1 MRPPAAAL
9 PGRVISAP
17 CRAVFRPRRTIGV
30 IPAEAHERWV
40 RRRIGLTWALLVLNI
55 LTFYSKT
62 WDGLPLLVPIP
73 STIGKLIAQAA
84 LPAALCMALT
94 VNRRLV
100 IRPNVFLCLLTLLII
115 EALVTTVRHE
125 YLYETLFGTIY
136 RITRLTGF
144 VATLWLLTP
153 WWGRRDLLLVRC
165 HLAVMSVVL
174 GSVLL
179 GLLIAPGH
187 ALSQG
192 RLAGA
197 LWPTP
202 PPQVAHYAAVTTGLM
217 VLLWFSGRVSGRI
230 TLAVAVV
237 AGGIL
242 LLTHTRTALLA
253 MIVGLLIG
261 GLSLFAAKSRVRK
274 AFLTIGVLLAAG
286 ALTLAGVITHWLERG
301 QSAQQLT
308 GLTGRT
314 TVWQLVVNLPRN
326 EFEVL
331 FGFGLSN
338 NSFNGLSID
347 SNWLATY
354 NDQGLFGLALCAAV
368 LLFLYLTAYFRPRG
382 AQRALAL
389 FLVTYCLVASYTETG
404 LSQPS
409 AYLLDLALAASLL
422 VAPLAARVRP
432 PGLMRPPPGRP
443 AEFLRPPPVRT
454 PG

>member
-1 MRPPAAAL
+1 MSSFVAAL
-9 PGRVISAP
+9 PRRVNSVP
-17 CRAVFRPRRTIGV
+17 RRAVFRPRRTMGV
-30 IPAEAHERWV
+30 FPAEARERWA

-55 LTFYSKT
+55 LTFYSRT
-62 WDGLPLLVPIP
+62 WDGLPLLLPIP
-73 STIGKLIAQAA
+73 SVVGKLVAQAA
-84 LPAALCMALT
+84 LPAALFMALT

-100 IRPNVFLCLLTLLII
+100 IRPNVFMCLLTLLVI
-115 EALVTTVRHE
+115 EALVTAVRHE
-125 YLYETLFGTIY
+125 YLYETLFGTIF
-136 RITRLTGF
+136 RTTRLTGF

-165 HLAVMSVVL
+165 HLCVMSVLL

-179 GLLIAPGH
+179 GLFLAPSH

-202 PPQVAHYAAVTTGLM
+202 PTQVAHYAAVTTGLM
-217 VLLWFSGRVSGRI
+217 VLLWLSGRVSGRAA
-230 TLAVAVV
+230 LAVAVV
-237 AGGIL
+237 AGAIL

-253 MIVGLLIG
+253 MIAGLLIG
-261 GLSLFAAKSRVRK
+261 SLSLFAAKSRVRK
-274 AFLTIGVLLAAG
+274 AFLTAGVVIGAG
-286 ALTLAGVITHWLERG
+286 ALTLSGIALHWLARG
-301 QSAQQLT
+301 QSTQALT

-314 TVWQLVVNLPRN
+314 TVWQLVVSLPRS

-338 NSFNGLSID
+338 NSFNGLAID

-354 NDQGLFGLALCAAV
+354 VDQGLFGLALCATV
-368 LLFLYLTAYFRPRG
+368 LIFLFVTACFRPRG

-389 FLVTYCLVASYTETG
+389 FLVTYCLFASYTETG

-409 AYLLDLALAASLL
+409 SYLLDLTLAASLL
-422 VAPLAARVRP
+422 AAPLAARVRR
-432 PGLMRPPPGRP
+432 PGLMPPLAGRPGQFLPSLPAGPPG
-443 AEFLRPPPVRT
+443 
-454 PG
+454 

>member
-1 MRPPAAAL
+1 MGWQVPPAA
-9 PGRVISAP
+9 R
-17 CRAVFRPRRTIGV
+17 
-30 IPAEAHERWV
+30 ERWV
-40 RRRIGLTWALLVLNI
+40 RRRIALTWALLVLNV

-73 STIGKLIAQAA
+73 SSVGKLIAQGAM
-84 LPAALCMALT
+84 PAALFVALT

-100 IRPNVFLCLLTLLII
+100 IRPNVFLCLLMLLVV

-125 YLYETLFGTIY
+125 YLYETLSGTIF
-136 RITRLTGF
+136 RVVRLAGF

-179 GLLIAPGH
+179 GLFLAPSH

-202 PPQVAHYAAVTTGLM
+202 PTQVAHYAAVTMGLM

-230 TLAVAVV
+230 TVAVAVV
-237 AGGIL
+237 TGGIL

-253 MIVGLLIG
+253 MIVGLLVG
-261 GLSLFAAKSRVRK
+261 GLSLFAAKSRVRR
-274 AFLTIGVLLAAG
+274 AFLTVGVVITAG
-286 ALTLAGVITHWLERG
+286 ALTLSGIVLHWLARG
-301 QSAQQLT
+301 QSTQQLT

-314 TVWQLVVNLPRN
+314 TVWQLVVTLPRN
-326 EFEVL
+326 PFEVL

-338 NSFNGLSID
+338 NSFNGLAID

-354 NDQGLFGLALCAAV
+354 NDQGLFGLALCATV
-368 LLFLYLTAYFRPRG
+368 LLFLFVTAYFQPRG
-382 AQRALAL
+382 APRALAL

-409 AYLLDLALAASLL
+409 AYLLDLTLAASLL
-422 VAPLAARVRP
+422 VTPLAAKFRRPELMPPLTGRPMEFLLPRPAGP
-432 PGLMRPPPGRP
+432 PG
-443 AEFLRPPPVRT
+443 
-454 PG
+454 

>member
-1 MRPPAAAL
+1 MTAPVADLPQPDVAA
-9 PGRVISAP
+9 PGRAP
-17 CRAVFRPRRTIGV
+17 FRPRRTMGWQV
-30 IPAEAHERWV
+30 TPAARERWV
-40 RRRIGLTWALLVLNI
+40 RRRIALTWALLVLNV

-73 STIGKLIAQAA
+73 SSAGKLIAQGA
-84 LPAALCMALT
+84 LPAALLVALT

-100 IRPNVFLCLLTLLII
+100 I
-115 EALVTTVRHE
+115 
-125 YLYETLFGTIY
+125 
-136 RITRLTGF
+136 RLTGF

-179 GLLIAPGH
+179 GLFLAPSH

-202 PPQVAHYAAVTTGLM
+202 PTQVAHYAAVTMGLM
-217 VLLWFSGRVSGRI
+217 VLLWFCGRVGGRV
-230 TLAVAVV
+230 TLATAVV

-253 MIVGLLIG
+253 MIVGLLVG

-274 AFLTIGVLLAAG
+274 GFLTVGVVVTAG
-286 ALTLAGVITHWLERG
+286 ALTLSGIVLHWLERG

-314 TVWQLVVNLPRN
+314 TGWQLVVNLPRN
-326 EFEVL
+326 PFEVL

-338 NSFNGLSID
+338 NSFNGLAID
-347 SNWLATY
+347 SN
-354 NDQGLFGLALCAAV
+354 
-368 LLFLYLTAYFRPRG
+368 
-382 AQRALAL
+382 
-389 FLVTYCLVASYTETG
+389 
-404 LSQPS
+404 
-409 AYLLDLALAASLL
+409 
-422 VAPLAARVRP
+422 
-432 PGLMRPPPGRP
+432 
-443 AEFLRPPPVRT
+443 
-454 PG
+454 

>member
-1 MRPPAAAL
+1 MARP
-9 PGRVISAP
+9 
-17 CRAVFRPRRTIGV
+17 
-30 IPAEAHERWV
+30 IPADAQERWV

-73 STIGKLIAQAA
+73 SAAGKLIAQAA
-84 LPAALCMALT
+84 LPAALFMALT

-100 IRPNVFLCLLTLLII
+100 IRPNVFLCLLMLLVL
-115 EALVTTVRHE
+115 EAIVTTVRHE
-125 YLYETLFGTIY
+125 YLYETLFGTAF
-136 RITRLTGF
+136 RATRLTAF

-165 HLAVMSVVL
+165 QLAVMSLVL
-174 GSVLL
+174 GSVLI
-179 GLLIAPGH
+179 GLFIAPSH
-187 ALSQG
+187 ALSGG
-192 RLAGA
+192 RLAGT

-202 PPQVAHYAAVTTGLM
+202 PTQVAHYAAVTTGLV
-217 VLLWFSGRVSGRI
+217 VLLWLSGRLSGRV

-237 AGGIL
+237 AGAIL

-253 MIVGLLIG
+253 MIVGLFIG
-261 GLSLFAAKSRVRK
+261 GLSLFAANSRVRK
-274 AFLTIGVLLAAG
+274 AFLSVAVVVGAG
-286 ALTLAGVITHWLERG
+286 ALTLLGVILNWLARG
-301 QSAQQLT
+301 QSTQQLT

-338 NSFNGLSID
+338 NSFNGLAID

-354 NDQGLFGLALCAAV
+354 NDQGLFGIALCASV
-368 LLFLYLTAYFRPRG
+368 LVFLFITAYFRPRG
-382 AQRALAL
+382 APRAMAL

-409 AYLLDLALAASLL
+409 SYLLDLTVAASLL
-422 VAPLAARVRP
+422 VPPLAAWRP
-432 PGLMRPPPGRP
+432 RAVVSPEVSLPNLVPPQPTRQI
-443 AEFLRPPPVRT
+443 E
-454 PG
+454 

>member
-1 MRPPAAAL
+1 M
-9 PGRVISAP
+9 
-17 CRAVFRPRRTIGV
+17 
-30 IPAEAHERWV
+30 

-73 STIGKLIAQAA
+73 SSAGKLIAQAA
-84 LPAALCMALT
+84 LPAALFMALT

-100 IRPNVFLCLLTLLII
+100 IRPNVFLCLLMLLVL
-115 EALVTTVRHE
+115 EAIVTTIRHE
-125 YLYETLFGTIY
+125 YLYETLFGTAF
-136 RITRLTGF
+136 RTTRLTAF

-165 HLAVMSVVL
+165 QLAVISLVL

-179 GLLIAPGH
+179 GLLISPGH
-187 ALSQG
+187 AMSGG
-192 RLAGA
+192 RLAGT

-202 PPQVAHYAAVTTGLM
+202 PTQVAHYAAVTTGLV
-217 VLLWFSGRVSGRI
+217 VLLWFSGRLSGRV

-237 AGGIL
+237 AGAML

-253 MIVGLLIG
+253 MIVGLFIG

-274 AFLTIGVLLAAG
+274 AFLSVAVVVGAG
-286 ALTLAGVITHWLERG
+286 ALTLSGVILHWLARG
-301 QSAQQLT
+301 ESTQQLT

-314 TVWQLVVNLPRN
+314 TVWQLVGNLPRN
-326 EFEVL
+326 GFEVL

-338 NSFNGLSID
+338 NSFNGLAID

-354 NDQGLFGLALCAAV
+354 NDQGLFGIALCASV
-368 LLFLYLTAYFRPRG
+368 LVFLFVTAYFRPRG
-382 AQRALAL
+382 APRALAL

-409 AYLLDLALAASLL
+409 SYLLDLTLAASLL
-422 VAPLAARVRP
+422 VPPLAAWRP
-432 PGLMRPPPGRP
+432 RAVMSPEVSLLDVVPPQPTRQI
-443 AEFLRPPPVRT
+443 E
-454 PG
+454 